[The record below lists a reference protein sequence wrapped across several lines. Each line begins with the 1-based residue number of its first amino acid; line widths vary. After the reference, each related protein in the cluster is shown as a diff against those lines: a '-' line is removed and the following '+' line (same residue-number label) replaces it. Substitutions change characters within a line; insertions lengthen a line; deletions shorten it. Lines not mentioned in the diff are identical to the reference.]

1 MQFIQY
7 ESINWCKFYLVKA
20 PRKNARI
27 FEVAD
32 SLALKDKLNRTEHIY
47 MRFIFSH
54 MDKFMFG
61 VNFDVFML
69 LISVINFT
77 FG

>member
-32 SLALKDKLNRTEHIY
+32 SLALTERQVEQNWAHLYEIY
-47 MRFIFSH
+47 F
-54 MDKFMFG
+54 
-61 VNFDVFML
+61 
-69 LISVINFT
+69 FT
-77 FG
+77 HGQIYVWCQLWCVYASYLCN